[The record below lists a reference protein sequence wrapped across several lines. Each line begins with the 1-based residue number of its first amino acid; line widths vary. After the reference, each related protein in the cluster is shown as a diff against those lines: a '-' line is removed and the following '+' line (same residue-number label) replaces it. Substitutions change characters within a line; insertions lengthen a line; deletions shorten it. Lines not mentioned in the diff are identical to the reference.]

1 MFKRILVPLDGSALA
16 EQAIYHA
23 EQFARIFGSKII
35 LLQVLDPA
43 FFHENPI
50 SVDPLNWQI
59 RKKKAEIYLEE
70 VTKRM
75 NADFLEDPMPSVDFE
90 FRETESPK
98 SRVEYAISEGKA
110 AESIV
115 NFAHQENIDL
125 LIISTHGAGG
135 LSRWNI
141 SSITQKVIDM
151 IYLPILLIRS
161 YYQPKLVV
169 NRVHYRRILL
179 PVDSSRRAE
188 CALSVGLALARG
200 EIPEGFASELNSRK
214 PIQTA
219 KTIPSLPTQLVLIA
233 VIKPPEIPIP
243 EPYPP
248 EIEQL
253 TKKLMTVSRRVV
265 SEYLEETKARLQVDC
280 ETYVLESSS
289 VSSAIQNFANQEENI
304 DLVVLCAHGYT
315 GQIEWPYGSIARNYI
330 EYGTKPVLIIQDVP
344 RSEFQP
350 TAAEIASKKVGGR

>member
-43 FFHENPI
+43 SLHESST

-59 RKKKAEIYLEE
+59 RKKKAEIYLNE
-70 VTKRM
+70 VAKRM
-75 NADFLEDPMPSVDFE
+75 NADLIEEPMASVNFE
-90 FRETESPK
+90 NRETESLKP
-98 SRVEYAISEGKA
+98 RVEYTILEGKT
-110 AESIV
+110 AENIV

-141 SSITQKVIDM
+141 SSITQKVIEL
-151 IYLPILLIRS
+151 IYLPFLLIRS
-161 YYQPKLVV
+161 YFQPKLVV

-188 CALSVGLALARG
+188 CSLSVGLALARG
-200 EIPEGFASELNSRK
+200 ETPEGFASELNSQN
-214 PIQTA
+214 PIQPA

-233 VIKPPEIPIP
+233 VIKPPEIPVP

-253 TKKLMTVSRRVV
+253 TKKLMIVSRRVV
-265 SEYLEETKARLQVDC
+265 NDYLEETKARLQVDC
-280 ETYVLESSS
+280 ETYVLENSS
-289 VSSAIQNFANQEENI
+289 VSSAILNFAKQEENI

-315 GQIEWPYGSIARNYI
+315 GQNEWPYGSISRNYI
-330 EYGTKPVLIIQDVP
+330 EYGTKPVLIIQDIP
-344 RSEFQP
+344 YTEFQP
-350 TAAEIASKKVGGR
+350 TAAEIAFKKVGGR